1 MREKR
6 LAQSKPVEGSLTIF
20 ERQHPFHIHWCAYP
34 VIKLEPTADVPVPFD
49 ISEESPKT
57 QKDAIAIAANTANL
71 INELGGGIDFNEKD
85 GRQVVDLVTK
95 AAKTP
100 KHIKTS
106 GQAAAAAAILKKYDF
121 QAVADAQQ
129 ARNLITNKLIELADC
144 GDLKIEIKALE
155 LLGKHSDIGIF
166 TERSEIT
173 VHHTTSKGL
182 EDSIKERIK
191 RLLHSDIVDITP
203 LDDLDAQL
211 GNPTKVTDN
220 SAFETDLDTE
230 EPIDSDTRGDVPE
243 DEQA

>member
-1 MREKR
+1 
-6 LAQSKPVEGSLTIF
+6 
-20 ERQHPFHIHWCAYP
+20 
-34 VIKLEPTADVPVPFD
+34 VIKLEPTSDVPVPFD
-49 ISEESPKT
+49 VSEESPKT
-57 QKDAIAIAANTANL
+57 QKDSIAVAVNTINL
-71 INELGGGIDFNEKD
+71 IEQLGGGIDFNEKD
-85 GRQVVDLVTK
+85 GKQAVDLVTK
-95 AAKTP
+95 ASKTV

-191 RLLHSDIVDITP
+191 RLLHSDVTDITP

-211 GNPTKVTDN
+211 GTPTKN
-220 SAFETDLDTE
+220 SVNSGHQTDLDTE
-230 EPIDSDTRGDVPE
+230 EPIDLDTRENTPDHE
-243 DEQA
+243 

>member
-1 MREKR
+1 M
-6 LAQSKPVEGSLTIF
+6 
-20 ERQHPFHIHWCAYP
+20 
-34 VIKLEPTADVPVPFD
+34 IKLEPTSDVPVPFD
-49 ISEESPKT
+49 TSEESPKT

-71 INELGGGIDFNEKD
+71 ISELGGGIDFNEKD
-85 GRQVVDLVTK
+85 GKQVVDLVTK
-95 AAKTP
+95 AAKIP

-173 VHHTTSKGL
+173 VHHTTSQSL
-182 EDSIKERIK
+182 ENSIKERIK
-191 RLLHSDIVDITP
+191 RLLHSDVVDITP

-211 GNPTKVTDN
+211 GTPVTRNPDN
-220 SAFETDLDTE
+220 PGEKTEMDTE
-230 EPIDSDTRGDVPE
+230 EYIDDQTRGDVPNH
-243 DEQA
+243 EQD

>member
-1 MREKR
+1 M
-6 LAQSKPVEGSLTIF
+6 
-20 ERQHPFHIHWCAYP
+20 
-34 VIKLEPTADVPVPFD
+34 IKLEPTADVPVPFD
-49 ISEESPKT
+49 VSEESPKT

-71 INELGGGIDFNEKD
+71 IEQLGGGIDFNEKD
-85 GRQVVDLVTK
+85 GKQVVDLVTK

-100 KHIKTS
+100 KHIKS
-106 GQAAAAAAILKKYDF
+106 PGQAAAALAILKKYDF
-121 QAVADAQQ
+121 QAIADAQQ

-173 VHHTTSKGL
+173 VHHTTSQSL
-182 EDSIKERIK
+182 ENSIKERIK

-211 GNPTKVTDN
+211 GTPTKITDN
-220 SAFETDLDTE
+220 TVHQTDLDTE
-230 EPIDSDTRGDVPE
+230 ELVDSETREDVPDHE
-243 DEQA
+243 

>member
-1 MREKR
+1 
-6 LAQSKPVEGSLTIF
+6 LGVPG
-20 ERQHPFHIHWCAYP
+20 RQHPFITHWCAYP
-34 VIKLEPTADVPVPFD
+34 VIKLEPTSDHPVPFD
-49 ISEESPKT
+49 VSEESPKT

-71 INELGGGIDFNEKD
+71 IEELGGGVDFTEKD
-85 GRQVVDLVTK
+85 GKQAVDLVTK

-100 KHIKTS
+100 KHIKS
-106 GQAAAAAAILKKYDF
+106 LGQASAAAEILKRYDF

-173 VHHTTSKGL
+173 VHHTTSQSL
-182 EDSIKERIK
+182 ENSIKDRIK
-191 RLLHSDIVDITP
+191 RLLHSDVTDITP

-211 GNPTKVTDN
+211 GTPITPLSNLIESLDEEKPT
-220 SAFETDLDTE
+220 
-230 EPIDSDTRGDVPE
+230 
-243 DEQA
+243 DE